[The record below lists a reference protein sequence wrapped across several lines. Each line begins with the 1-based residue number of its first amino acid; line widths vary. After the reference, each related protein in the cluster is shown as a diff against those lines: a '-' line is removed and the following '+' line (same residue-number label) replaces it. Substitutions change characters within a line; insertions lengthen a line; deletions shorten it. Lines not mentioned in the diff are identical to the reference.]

1 MTITRLKTLLPAL
14 IIAVFS
20 FVWPAASSAQTYPAR
35 PIRLLVGFAPGGA
48 TDIAARALGQKLSEI
63 IGQSIVV
70 ENRPGASGNLAAEL
84 VARASPDGYTVYLA
98 NATIAI
104 PSLFKK
110 LPFDVKKD
118 FAPVSLVGL
127 GPSALA
133 VHPSVPV
140 KSVKELVALA
150 KRRPGELNYASG
162 GTGNITHLAMEL
174 FIFMT
179 GVDMVHIPYKGGG
192 PSTIAVVSG
201 EAHLL
206 FASVASTL
214 AQIKQGKLRA
224 IAVSSAKR
232 SIALPD
238 VPTVS
243 EAGLTGYDAS
253 SWYGVIAPAKTPR
266 EVVSKLSDDIVK
278 ALDAPELKERLTNQ
292 GIEPAES
299 GASEFARYLDSEM
312 AKWAKVVKA
321 AGIPPQ

>member
-1 MTITRLKTLLPAL
+1 MTTASLKKVVASVVILGSSLVGPDM
-14 IIAVFS
+14 
-20 FVWPAASSAQTYPAR
+20 SSAQSYPAR
-35 PIRLLVGFAPGGA
+35 PIRLVVGFSPGGA
-48 TDIAARALGQKLSEI
+48 TDIAARAVAQKVSET

-70 ENRPGASGNLAAEL
+70 ENKPGASGNLAAEV

-110 LPFDVKKD
+110 LPFDVTKD
-118 FAPVSLVGL
+118 FAPISLVGL
-127 GPSALA
+127 GPSTLA
-133 VHPSVPV
+133 AHPSLPV
-140 KSVKELVALA
+140 KSVRDLIALA

-174 FIFMT
+174 FISMT
-179 GVDMVHIPYKGGG
+179 GVNMVHIPYKGGA
-192 PSTIAVVSG
+192 PSTVAVVSG
-201 EAHLL
+201 EAHLM

-214 AQIKQGKLRA
+214 AQIKQGRLRA

-232 SIALPD
+232 SIVLPE
-238 VPTVS
+238 VPTVN

-253 SWYGVIAPAKTPR
+253 SWYGILAPANTPR
-266 EVVSKLSDDIVK
+266 QVVSKLSDEIVK
-278 ALDAPELKERLTNQ
+278 ALDSADLKERLTSQ

-299 GASEFARYLDSEM
+299 GTTEFTRYLASER

-321 AGIPPQ
+321 AGITPQ